1 MKKSVKEKT
10 SSHQGVVG
18 EEIYRSIKRE
28 REGGKR
34 ERERRETSREDE
46 ERKQKRN

>member
-28 REGGKR
+28 RGGKEG
-34 ERERRETSREDE
+34 EREEKQAGKMKRGNRREI
-46 ERKQKRN
+46 K